1 MMNKF
6 IRGTGIIIMI
16 LFISLYLS
24 RFNIETYENKRLLTE
39 EAIIKYEQDLKE
51 GKNILE
57 KSYIPEEKNYN
68 NKPSQIGRKVSNTI
82 ESSFKKAL
90 KILMKIL
97 NEMQ

>member
-1 MMNKF
+1 MNK
-6 IRGTGIIIMI
+6 IIKGTGIIIMI

-39 EAIIKYEQDLKE
+39 EAIIKYEQDLKK

>member
-1 MMNKF
+1 MNKF

-39 EAIIKYEQDLKE
+39 EAIIKYEQDLKK

>member
-1 MMNKF
+1 MNKF
-6 IRGTGIIIMI
+6 IRGTGIIIVIM
-16 LFISLYLS
+16 FISLYLS

-39 EAIIKYEQDLKE
+39 SAIIKYEQDLKE